1 MRRLDAEL
9 GKDGQSGTGGNG
21 EEGRDR
27 LGTEEDRCVMK
38 MRKEETGEQVMGRNT
53 VGIVGGGAAGMMAA
67 IAAAESGARV
77 TLLEGNDRLGKKILS
92 TGNGKCNLGNE
103 KLGVEEYYTS
113 SPAFLADCLERFG
126 TAETVSFFQGIGLM
140 MKSRNGYLYPS
151 CEQASAVLDVL
162 RYEVAAAGV
171 EVVTDCKIERI
182 RRNQRTGKIEVH
194 GRGGD
199 FSFHRV
205 VLACGGKAAPRTGS
219 DGSGHELARQLGHSL
234 VPTVPALVQ
243 LKCREE
249 YLKSVAGVRADAKLT
264 VFRTGMPVAEERG
277 ELQLTEQGISGIP
290 VFQLSRVVNY
300 ILAGSGEFAAIGQAS
315 ERRRHRERENVR
327 AEESSPGAGVEVRID
342 FLPDYSEED
351 FRLLCARR
359 ELLQGQ
365 RTVEEFFTGMLH
377 KKLMLLFVRLAGLR
391 TLEDIAVADRKKVA
405 QVYRLCRD
413 WRVHVVGNNG
423 YDSAQVCAGG
433 VPLDEVTESLES
445 RKAPG
450 VYFAG
455 EILDVDG
462 KCGGYNLQWA
472 WCSGYLAGCAAA
484 EGEV

>member
-1 MRRLDAEL
+1 MEL
-9 GKDGQSGTGGNG
+9 RGKGS
-21 EEGRDR
+21 
-27 LGTEEDRCVMK
+27 V
-38 MRKEETGEQVMGRNT
+38 
-53 VGIVGGGAAGMMAA
+53 
-67 IAAAESGARV
+67 
-77 TLLEGNDRLGKKILS
+77 
-92 TGNGKCNLGNE
+92 
-103 KLGVEEYYTS
+103 
-113 SPAFLADCLERFG
+113 
-126 TAETVSFFQGIGLM
+126 
-140 MKSRNGYLYPS
+140 
-151 CEQASAVLDVL
+151 
-162 RYEVAAAGV
+162 
-171 EVVTDCKIERI
+171 
-182 RRNQRTGKIEVH
+182 
-194 GRGGD
+194 
-199 FSFHRV
+199 FSFDRV

-249 YLKSVAGVRADAKLT
+249 YLKSVAGVRAEARLT
-264 VFRTGMPVAEERG
+264 VFRKGVPVAEERG

-300 ILAGSGEFAAIGQAS
+300 ILAGGGEAAANGQAS
-315 ERRRHRERENVR
+315 ERKGRRRENLGPNLGT
-327 AEESSPGAGVEVRID
+327 EERSPGEGVEMRID

-377 KKLMLLFVRLAGLR
+377 KKLMLLFARLAGLKV
-391 TLEDIAVADRKKVA
+391 TEDIAVVDKKKVA
-405 QVYRLCRD
+405 EVYRLCRD

-433 VPLDEVTESLES
+433 IPLEELTESLES

-484 EGEV
+484 KGEV